1 MFSFF
6 RHQFSAA
13 SRKFVQHRYSDST
26 STYSL
31 LISLSSHSSQNNNSL
46 FSPESITLAYRPSL
60 CSPFS
65 TNQPTAIA
73 ACSFHPHNKGPKFTS
88 QQQRKKKRTTATPSI
103 QSESGGLSKL
113 DPHNVESQAHV
124 FSKLRISQS
133 HAHTSTHSLSYFQ
146 PYHLCRLLF
155 CIYSATIFA
164 VSFSLLQQRPS
175 SQTLSLAFPAQ
186 PPFAEKSRRDPV
198 SYASTY

>member
-1 MFSFF
+1 MVVFAGSFLCSPF
-6 RHQFSAA
+6 FVTNFPLRHGNSFNTDIPTPHPRIHS
-13 SRKFVQHRYSDST
+13 SFLC
-26 STYSL
+26 L
-31 LISLSSHSSQNNNSL
+31 LIHLKNNNSL
-46 FSPESITLAYRPSL
+46 FSPVSIPLAYRPSL

-73 ACSFHPHNKGPKFTS
+73 ACSFHPHNKGPEFTS
-88 QQQRKKKRTTATPSI
+88 QQQRKKKHTTATPSI

-124 FSKLRISQS
+124 FSKLRVSQS
-133 HAHTSTHSLSYFQ
+133 HTHTSTYYSLLYFP

-164 VSFSLLQQRPS
+164 ISFSLLQQRPS
-175 SQTLSLAFPAQ
+175 SQTLSRIYSATTFCRKKP
-186 PPFAEKSRRDPV
+186 
-198 SYASTY
+198 